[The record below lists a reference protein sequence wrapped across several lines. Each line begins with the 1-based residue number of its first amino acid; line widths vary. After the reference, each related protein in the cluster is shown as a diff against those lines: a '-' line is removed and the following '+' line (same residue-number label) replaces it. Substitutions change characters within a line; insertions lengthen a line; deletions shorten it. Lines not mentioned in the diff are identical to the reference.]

1 MDKMHKLQEILYERL
16 HRRPPGIDKLDRLWE
31 AAVLL
36 PLVQTEE
43 GIAVLFEERAH
54 SLRRQ
59 PGQICFPGG
68 QGGVQRCQQ
77 FCRDRCAGNL

>member
-1 MDKMHKLQEILYERL
+1 MDKMEKLQAILYERL

-36 PLVQTEE
+36 PLVQTDK
-43 GIAVLFEERAH
+43 GIAVLFEERAY

-59 PGQICFPGG
+59 PGEICFPGG
-68 QGGVQRCQQ
+68 KVE
-77 FCRDRCAGNL
+77 CRDRKSVG

>member
-1 MDKMHKLQEILYERL
+1 MENMKKLQEVLYERL

-43 GIAVLFEERAH
+43 GIAVLFE
-54 SLRRQ
+54 
-59 PGQICFPGG
+59 
-68 QGGVQRCQQ
+68 
-77 FCRDRCAGNL
+77 